1 MKKSIIFAAILFLVS
16 VSCVTINPYAKD
28 GESSMNYGKKL
39 LDEGKTS
46 LAIIEFK
53 KSRDY
58 YDEAG
63 YTYSAFAVYP
73 YIARAYYLDNNADA
87 AIDTY
92 FEALDYAL
100 KLGEGNV
107 FLEDLAI
114 QMWDLYGLLKEV
126 GRIEEAGFI
135 LNDLEK
141 IYRQLDDLD
150 KVYEIKKER
159 ESLE

>member
-1 MKKSIIFAAILFLVS
+1 
-16 VSCVTINPYAKD
+16 
-28 GESSMNYGKKL
+28 MNYGKTL

-58 YDEAG
+58 YDEG
-63 YTYSAFAVYP
+63 GLTYSAFAVYP
-73 YIARAYYLDNNADA
+73 YIARAYYLDNNVDA

-92 FEALDYAL
+92 FEAMDYAL
-100 KLGEGNV
+100 KQGEGKI
-107 FLEDLAI
+107 FLEDLAM

-126 GRIEEAGFI
+126 GRMEEARYVLG
-135 LNDLEK
+135 DLEK
-141 IYRQLDDLD
+141 IYRELDDLD
-150 KVYEIKKER
+150 KVYEIKRER

>member
-1 MKKSIIFAAILFLVS
+1 MKKSIFFAAILFFVS
-16 VSCVTINPYAKD
+16 ISCVTINPPVKD
-28 GESSMNYGKKL
+28 AESSMNYGKTL
-39 LDEGKTS
+39 FDEGKIS

-73 YIARAYYLDNNADA
+73 YIARAYYLENNVDA

-100 KLGEGNV
+100 KQGEGKI
-107 FLEDLAI
+107 FLEDLAV

-126 GRIEEAGFI
+126 GRIEEAVFI
-135 LNDLEK
+135 LGDLEK
-141 IYRQLDDLD
+141 IYRELDDLD
-150 KVYEIKKER
+150 KVYEIIRER
-159 ESLE
+159 ESLK

>member
-1 MKKSIIFAAILFLVS
+1 MKKSIFFAAILFIFS
-16 VSCVTINPYAKD
+16 VSCVAVNPPVKD
-28 GESSMNYGKKL
+28 AEFSMNYGKKL
-39 LDEGKTS
+39 LDEGKIS

-53 KSRDY
+53 KSKAY
-58 YDEAG
+58 FDEAG

-73 YIARAYYLDNNADA
+73 YIARAYYMDNNADA

-100 KLGEGNV
+100 NQGEGKI

-126 GRIEEAGFI
+126 GRIEEAGYI
-135 LNDLEK
+135 LDDLEK

-150 KVYEIKKER
+150 KVYEIKGER

>member
-1 MKKSIIFAAILFLVS
+1 MKKSIIFAAILFLIS
-16 VSCVTINPYAKD
+16 VSCVAINPPAKD
-28 GESSMNYGKKL
+28 AESSMNYGKKL
-39 LDEGKTS
+39 LDEGKIS

-58 YDEAG
+58 FDEAG

-73 YIARAYYLDNNADA
+73 YIARAYYLDNNVDE
-87 AIDTY
+87 AINTY

-100 KLGEGNV
+100 KQGEGNV

-114 QMWDLYGLLKEV
+114 QMWDLYGLLKDV
-126 GRIEEAGFI
+126 DRIEEAGYI

-141 IYRQLDDLD
+141 IYRELDDLD
-150 KVYEIKKER
+150 KVYEVKRER
-159 ESLE
+159 ELLE